1 MPRKMGRFDE
11 GSLTILSLIIFGF
24 GIVFMWSFL
33 GVSVM
38 AAEPVEV
45 IVEGIEGEILKSV
58 QAELTLPPGL
68 VQGDKVDRYWL
79 SLFQQRAP
87 ERVRRVLE
95 PFGYYN
101 SKIGTTVE
109 TTEEGFSRLHVNVE
123 LGEPVRIASVRVD
136 IHGIGAEEL
145 TLQSLVNK
153 FPIKEGDIL
162 RHDRYEEAKET
173 LKAKAMDLG
182 YLDAE
187 FLVHQI
193 LVSKTKSEANI
204 ELILQTGFQYR
215 FGEVTFHEASIY
227 PEPFLRRYLTFQ
239 PGEVFSYSKIART
252 QLNLINSDR
261 FKEVNIDAKKEDS
274 KDFIIPIR
282 INLNPSKPKRIRLGI
297 GYETDLGPR
306 VFAHYQDLN
315 FSRWGHE
322 LNAEL
327 NISQRLQGLVAQYV
341 LPSLKNLDSKTSFK
355 LGIQREDTKTYDS
368 RSIFI
373 EPEYVHSFGRGMLG
387 SVYIQGRL
395 EGFTIGEEDGRS
407 RLLMPGL
414 RFSRRQYNDLIRP
427 TKGYRF
433 ALETRGAAQA
443 LGSDT
448 NFLQFLVK
456 GDALIPLP
464 FRFSL
469 LMRVEG
475 GTTLANSLGDLPPSV
490 RFFAGGDRSVRG
502 YAYQSLG
509 PKDANGDVTGGKH
522 LLVGSIELEKAI
534 AKIFGVAA
542 FYDVGNA
549 FNSFG
554 HMDLQQGVGVGIRLY
569 TPVGPIRLD
578 LARQVGVK
586 DPDFRIHFTVGFGL

>member
-1 MPRKMGRFDE
+1 
-11 GSLTILSLIIFGF
+11 
-24 GIVFMWSFL
+24 
-33 GVSVM
+33 M

-45 IVEGIEGEILKSV
+45 IVEGLEGEELKNV
-58 QAELTLPPGL
+58 QAAVALPPGL
-68 VQGDKVDRYWL
+68 VQEGRVDRWWL
-79 SLFQQRAP
+79 DRFERQVP
-87 ERVRRVLE
+87 ERVRRALE

-101 SKIGTTVE
+101 AEVKTSLE
-109 TTEEGFSRLHVNVE
+109 TPEGSLFRLHVKVE
-123 LGEPVRIASVRVD
+123 TGEPVHVTSAKVG
-136 IHGIGAEEL
+136 IHGPGAQEKKL
-145 TLQSLVNK
+145 KDFLNV
-153 FPIKEGDIL
+153 FPLKEGDIL
-162 RHDRYEEAKET
+162 RQDKYDEAKGAF
-173 LKAKAMDLG
+173 KAQALDLG
-182 YLDAE
+182 YLDAD
-187 FLVHQI
+187 FSIHVI
-193 LVSKTKSEANI
+193 RVSQTEAKASI
-204 ELILQTGFQYR
+204 ELVLETGPLYR
-215 FGEVTFHEASIY
+215 FGEVTFTGASIY
-227 PEPFLRRYLTFQ
+227 PEFYLRRYLNFKS
-239 PGEVFSYSKIART
+239 GEVFSYSKISQT

-261 FKEVNIDAKKEDS
+261 FREVTVEAKKEES
-274 KDFIIPIR
+274 QDFRVPVTVT
-282 INLNPSKPKRIRLGI
+282 LTPSRPKRLRFGI
-297 GYETDLGPR
+297 GYETDIGAKLSAR
-306 VFAHYQDLN
+306 YQDVN
-315 FSRWGHE
+315 FNRWGHE

-327 NISQRLQGLVAQYV
+327 SVSQRLQGLVTRYV
-341 LPSLKNLDSKTSFK
+341 LPSRKDLDSYTSLR
-355 LGIQREDTKTYDS
+355 LGLQREDTETYDS
-368 RSIFI
+368 RSLFL
-373 EPEYVHSFGRGMLG
+373 EPEYVHGFGRGMIG

-395 EGFTIGEEDGRS
+395 EDFNIGEEDGRS

-433 ALETRGAAQA
+433 ALETRGAAQI

-448 NFLQFLVK
+448 NFLQFLMN
-456 GDALIPLP
+456 GDAMIPLP

-469 LMRVEG
+469 LMRIEG
-475 GTTLANSLGDLPPSV
+475 GTTLADPLENLPPSV

-509 PKDANGDVTGGKH
+509 PKDAFGDVTGGKH

-554 HMDLQQGVGVGIRLY
+554 HMNLQQGVGLGIRIY

>member
-1 MPRKMGRFDE
+1 
-11 GSLTILSLIIFGF
+11 
-24 GIVFMWSFL
+24 
-33 GVSVM
+33 M

-45 IVEGIEGEILKSV
+45 IVEGLEGEELKNV
-58 QAELTLPPGL
+58 QAAVALPPGL
-68 VQGDKVDRYWL
+68 VQEGRVDRWWL
-79 SLFQQRAP
+79 DRFERQVP
-87 ERVRRVLE
+87 ERVRRALE

-101 SKIGTTVE
+101 AEVKTSLE
-109 TTEEGFSRLHVNVE
+109 TPEGSLFRLHVKVE
-123 LGEPVRIASVRVD
+123 TGEPVRVTSAKVG
-136 IHGIGAEEL
+136 IHGPGAQEKKL
-145 TLQSLVNK
+145 KDFLNA
-153 FPIKEGDIL
+153 FPLKEGDIL
-162 RHDRYEEAKET
+162 RQDKYDEAKGAF
-173 LKAKAMDLG
+173 KAQALDLG
-182 YLDAE
+182 YLDAD
-187 FLVHQI
+187 FSIHVI
-193 LVSKTKSEANI
+193 RVSQTEAKASI
-204 ELILQTGFQYR
+204 ELVLETGPMYR
-215 FGEVTFHEASIY
+215 FGEVTFTGASIY
-227 PEPFLRRYLTFQ
+227 PEFYLRRYLNFKS
-239 PGEVFSYSKIART
+239 GEVFSYSKISQT

-261 FKEVNIDAKKEDS
+261 FREVTVEAKKEES
-274 KDFIIPIR
+274 QDFRVPVTVT
-282 INLNPSKPKRIRLGI
+282 LTPSRPKRLRFGI
-297 GYETDLGPR
+297 GYETDIGAKLSAR
-306 VFAHYQDLN
+306 YQDVN
-315 FSRWGHE
+315 FNRWGHE

-327 NISQRLQGLVAQYV
+327 SVSQRLQGLVTRYV
-341 LPSLKNLDSKTSFK
+341 LPSRKDLDSYTSIR
-355 LGIQREDTKTYDS
+355 LGLQREDTETYDS
-368 RSIFI
+368 RSLFL
-373 EPEYVHSFGRGMLG
+373 EPEYVHGFGRGMIG

-395 EGFTIGEEDGRS
+395 EDFNIGEEDGRS

-433 ALETRGAAQA
+433 ALETRGAAQI

-448 NFLQFLVK
+448 NFLQFLMN
-456 GDALIPLP
+456 GDAMIPLP

-469 LMRVEG
+469 LMRIEG
-475 GTTLANSLGDLPPSV
+475 GTTLADPLENLPPSV

-509 PKDANGDVTGGKH
+509 PKDAFGDVTGGKH

-554 HMDLQQGVGVGIRLY
+554 HMNLQQGVGLGIRIY

>member
-1 MPRKMGRFDE
+1 
-11 GSLTILSLIIFGF
+11 
-24 GIVFMWSFL
+24 
-33 GVSVM
+33 M

-45 IVEGIEGEILKSV
+45 IVEGLEGEELKNV
-58 QAELTLPPGL
+58 QAAVALPPGL
-68 VQGDKVDRYWL
+68 VQEGRVDRWWL
-79 SLFQQRAP
+79 DRFERQVP
-87 ERVRRVLE
+87 ERVRRALE

-101 SKIGTTVE
+101 AEVKTSLE
-109 TTEEGFSRLHVNVE
+109 TPEGSLFRLHVKVE
-123 LGEPVRIASVRVD
+123 TGEPVRVTSAKVG
-136 IHGIGAEEL
+136 IHGPGAQEKKL
-145 TLQSLVNK
+145 KDFLKV
-153 FPIKEGDIL
+153 FPLKEGDIL
-162 RHDRYEEAKET
+162 RQDKYDEAKGAF
-173 LKAKAMDLG
+173 KAQALDLG
-182 YLDAE
+182 YLDAD
-187 FLVHQI
+187 FSIHVI
-193 LVSKTKSEANI
+193 RVSQTEAKASI
-204 ELILQTGFQYR
+204 ELVLETGPMYR
-215 FGEVTFHEASIY
+215 FGEVTFTGASIY
-227 PEPFLRRYLTFQ
+227 PEFYLRRYLNFKS
-239 PGEVFSYSKIART
+239 GEVFSYSKISQT

-261 FKEVNIDAKKEDS
+261 FREVTVEAKKEES
-274 KDFIIPIR
+274 QDFRVPVTVT
-282 INLNPSKPKRIRLGI
+282 LTPSRPKRLRFGI
-297 GYETDLGPR
+297 GYETDIGAKLSAR
-306 VFAHYQDLN
+306 YQDVN
-315 FSRWGHE
+315 FNRWGHE

-327 NISQRLQGLVAQYV
+327 SVSQRLQGLVTRYV
-341 LPSLKNLDSKTSFK
+341 LPSRKDLDSYTSIR
-355 LGIQREDTKTYDS
+355 LGLQREDTETYDS
-368 RSIFI
+368 RSLFL
-373 EPEYVHSFGRGMLG
+373 EPEYVHGFGRGMIG

-395 EGFTIGEEDGRS
+395 EDFNIGEEDGRS

-433 ALETRGAAQA
+433 ALETRGAAQI

-448 NFLQFLVK
+448 NFLQFLMN
-456 GDALIPLP
+456 GDAMIPLP

-469 LMRVEG
+469 LMRIEG
-475 GTTLANSLGDLPPSV
+475 GTTLADPLENLPPSV

-509 PKDANGDVTGGKH
+509 PKDAFGDVTGGKH

-554 HMDLQQGVGVGIRLY
+554 HMNLQQGVGIGIRIY